1 MGAPIAPVDLTSFVA
16 LLNSGTYTQASLLVL
31 AAEHAFNTA
40 ELVELI
46 GVPWA
51 LEPQWFASIAGT

>member
-1 MGAPIAPVDLTSFVA
+1 MCIRDR
-16 LLNSGTYTQASLLVL
+16 LNSGTYTQASLLVL